1 MADGKPVRV
10 AVTLGLDD
18 DSFTEIVGGELKLG
32 DQVILSEQSAAAA
45 ESRPSRCRGCSM
57 TAPQMSDA
65 VIQIEDVTRTYHV
78 GDIDVHALAGVD
90 FTVERGEFVAIM
102 GSSGSGK
109 STLMSILGCLDR
121 PSTGR
126 YLLDGI
132 DVASLPEPDLA
143 RIRSERL
150 GFVFQS
156 FNLLSRTSAAE
167 NVALPLLYSDG
178 GKSGST
184 TRFARAQEALD
195 RLGLGDRAGNTPG
208 QLSGGQQQRVAIAR
222 ALINS
227 PSLLLADEPT
237 GNLDTRTSHEIM
249 QTLTQLNREEGVTI
263 VLVTHEADIAAYA
276 NRTVTMRDGRILT
289 DERKKSSIP
298 ATPPAAT
305 DLSIFHP
312 HSPAETASG
321 ATAFLGLR
329 PDDPGRGGAGARAQQ
344 DALGADHARRLH
356 RRRGVDRDGGHRAR
370 RQRCRAQAARKPRHR
385 PGRRRPGS
393 GDEHGRPR
401 RVGQRLDPDR
411 HATPRQSGARTKRSG
426 EVAYLIR
433 QPGQTEYASQNW
445 TTTIQ
450 GVTPNYP
457 PITNWQIAAGRGIS
471 TEDQSSAALVAVIGQ
486 TVLNNL
492 FAPSDN
498 PLGAVILVKG
508 VPLRVIGT
516 LVAKGQSTY
525 GQDQD
530 DLVMVPFSTAETKVL
545 GVAAPTQAATTSAI
559 FLPQPNP
566 YDIQPRLTGF
576 VNQIYVQARSPTQVQ
591 AAIAQVTATLVRRHR
606 IRPGDVND
614 FAVRNLSQIA
624 SAAEGSSQVMALLLA
639 AVASISLL
647 VGGIGIMN
655 ILLVSVTE
663 RTREIGL
670 RMAIGARRLHVLL
683 QFLTEAVFLSLVGG
697 VAGIIF
703 GVAVSETI
711 SLVAGWPTPISPT
724 AILGGFA
731 FSAAVGIFFGYYPAR
746 KAARLDPIEALRY
759 E

>member
-1 MADGKPVRV
+1 
-10 AVTLGLDD
+10 
-18 DSFTEIVGGELKLG
+18 
-32 DQVILSEQSAAAA
+32 
-45 ESRPSRCRGCSM
+45 
-57 TAPQMSDA
+57 MSDA
-65 VIQIEDVTRTYHV
+65 VIAVEGVTRTYHV
-78 GDIDVHALAGVD
+78 GDIDVHALGGVD

-132 DVASLPEPDLA
+132 DVASLPEPELA

-156 FNLLSRTSAAE
+156 FNLLSRTSALE
-167 NVALPLLYSDG
+167 NVALPLLYSDE
-178 GKSGST
+178 GKSGRKA
-184 TRFARAQEALD
+184 RFARAQEALE
-195 RLGLGDRAGNTPG
+195 RLGLGDRAENTPS

-249 QTLTQLNREEGVTI
+249 VTLTQLNREEGVTI
-263 VLVTHEADIAAYA
+263 VLVTHEPDIAAYA
-276 NRTVTMRDGRILT
+276 NRTVTMRDGHILT
-289 DERKKSSIP
+289 DERKTSTIP
-298 ATPPAAT
+298 KTPPLAET

-312 HSPAETASG
+312 HAPAEMRNGASLSWAFGLMILAAAMQALARNKMRSALTMLGVFIGVAALIAMVAIGQG
-321 ATAFLGLR
+321 ANDAVRKQLESLGTDLLVVV
-329 PDDPGRGGAGARAQQ
+329 PGAVTSMGARGGAGSASTLTVS
-344 DALGADHARRLH
+344 D
-356 RRRGVDRDGGHRAR
+356 
-370 RQRCRAQAARKPRHR
+370 AQAI
-385 PGRRRPGS
+385 RRE
-393 GDEHGRPR
+393 DEA
-401 RVGQRLDPDR
+401 VGQ
-411 HATPRQSGARTKRSG
+411 
-426 EVAYLIR
+426 VAYLIR
-433 QPGQTEYASQNW
+433 QTGQTEYASQNW
-445 TTTIQ
+445 TTTVQ
-450 GVTPNYP
+450 GVTANYP
-457 PITNWQIAAGRGIS
+457 PITNWQIAAGHAIG
-471 TEDQSSAALVAVIGQ
+471 TEDQSSAALVAVLGQ
-486 TVLNNL
+486 TVLHQL

-530 DLVMVPFSTAETKVL
+530 DVVMVPFSTAETKVL

-566 YDIQPRLTGF
+566 YGIQPRLTGF
-576 VNQIYVQARSPTQVQ
+576 VNQIYVQGRSSSQVK
-591 AAIAQVTATLVRRHR
+591 AAIEQVTATLVRRHH

-614 FAVRNLSQIA
+614 FAVRDLSQIA

-683 QFLTEAVFLSLVGG
+683 QFLAEAVFLSLVGG
-697 VAGIIF
+697 IAGIAF
-703 GVAVSETI
+703 GIAVSETI
-711 SLVAGWPTPISPT
+711 SIVAGWPTPISPT

-731 FSAAVGIFFGYYPAR
+731 FAAAVGIFFGYYPAR

>member
-1 MADGKPVRV
+1 M
-10 AVTLGLDD
+10 
-18 DSFTEIVGGELKLG
+18 
-32 DQVILSEQSAAAA
+32 SE
-45 ESRPSRCRGCSM
+45 
-57 TAPQMSDA
+57 A

-78 GDIDVHALAGVD
+78 GDIDVHALAGID

-121 PSTGR
+121 PSSGR

-150 GFVFQS
+150 GFVFQM

-178 GKSGST
+178 GKSGSK
-184 TRFARAQEALD
+184 TRFSRAQEALD

-276 NRTVTMRDGRILT
+276 DRTVTMRDGRILS
-289 DERKKSSIP
+289 DEHRKSSISAP
-298 ATPPAAT
+298 PPAAG

-312 HSPAETASG
+312 HSPAEMATSATLSWAFGLMILAAAAQALARNKMRSALTMLGVFIGVAALIAMVAIGQGANDAVEKQLASLGTNLLVVVPG
-321 ATAFLGLR
+321 AVTSMGA
-329 PDDPGRGGAGARAQQ
+329 RGGTGSASTLTVVDAQTIQREDQAVGA
-344 DALGADHARRLH
+344 
-356 RRRGVDRDGGHRAR
+356 
-370 RQRCRAQAARKPRHR
+370 
-385 PGRRRPGS
+385 
-393 GDEHGRPR
+393 
-401 RVGQRLDPDR
+401 
-411 HATPRQSGARTKRSG
+411 
-426 EVAYLIR
+426 VAYLIR
-433 QPGQTEYASQNW
+433 QSGQTQFANENW

-457 PITNWQIAAGRGIS
+457 PITNWQIASGRGIS
-471 TEDQSSAALVAVIGQ
+471 TDDESDAALVAVLGQ

-498 PLGAVILVKG
+498 PLGSVILVKG
-508 VPLRVIGT
+508 VPMRVIGT
-516 LVAKGQSTY
+516 LATKGQSTY

-530 DLVMVPFSTAETKVL
+530 DLVMVPFSTAQTKVL
-545 GVAAPTQAATTSAI
+545 GVAAPTQTATTSAI

-566 YDIQPRLTGF
+566 YNIQPRLTGF
-576 VNQIYVQARSPTQVQ
+576 VNQIYVQARDPTQVQ
-591 AAIAQVTATLVRRHR
+591 AALAQVTATLVRRHR
-606 IRPGDVND
+606 IKPGDVND

-624 SAAEGSSQVMALLLA
+624 TAAEGSSQVMALLLA

-703 GVAVSETI
+703 GVGVSETI